1 MSTKR
6 EAERSTTTQSEE
18 DKTKEAKTVLSEKR
32 QSSNAQSIE
41 H

>member
-1 MSTKR
+1 MINMSTKR

-18 DKTKEAKTVLSEKR
+18 DKTKEEK
-32 QSSNAQSIE
+32 QYYQSNANQSIE